1 MVRRVRALQ
10 KQSPLLLTPFLNFW
24 NACAPNKGLSAML
37 ASEHILIDISL
48 ISYSPSLTNITGL
61 WNIPSAFYLWSATV
75 LGWSN
80 TEYQHSRK
88 PWALAATMDN
98 LMTGKY
104 VRQLLTADD
113 RKILRNR
120 YYSWLLFGSYSKTI
134 VALLILLFSA
144 IFIVVP
150 FFPPR
155 SGAHNWTLPSSVDDY
170 VSRITSPWLIIP
182 VIIVCFFILILVR
195 AQIDLKVGTK
205 KTGTFIISRILSFGN
220 YQLIVLRGFR
230 FVICKTDNVQKRKL
244 HSGD

>member
-120 YYSWLLFGSYSKTI
+120 YYSWLLFGSYSKTM
-134 VALLILLFSA
+134 AA
-144 IFIVVP
+144 
-150 FFPPR
+150 
-155 SGAHNWTLPSSVDDY
+155 
-170 VSRITSPWLIIP
+170 
-182 VIIVCFFILILVR
+182 
-195 AQIDLKVGTK
+195 
-205 KTGTFIISRILSFGN
+205 
-220 YQLIVLRGFR
+220 
-230 FVICKTDNVQKRKL
+230 NVQGFLQCWYSVLLQPGTVADQR
-244 HSGD
+244 